1 MKTILIALFLVVGA
15 FATAPTQV
23 ATATTNTASG
33 STPAT
38 SSIDTTGAGLL
49 LVHQLMTFPAGDAAF
64 PGNPGFTDSKSST
77 WTCLTE
83 YASGAP
89 RKARLC
95 YTCVTDAAKVGTSH
109 TIQPTAD
116 TDDITYV
123 FSAYTTVGNGIGCFV
138 SGTDAGG
145 SSAGGFSLAPG
156 SVTPSATDDL
166 VITSYT
172 ENNAGNTISS
182 FGTPNYFGGASGKAA
197 AWIAAPSTSAINPTW
212 NGFAVNQQAGNIAIF
227 TVGTAPPAGAKRRI
241 IN

>member
-1 MKTILIALFLVVGA
+1 MLRLILAVLLVLPI
-15 FATAPTQV
+15 FAQPTQV

-38 SSIDTTGAGLL
+38 SGIDTTGAGLL
-49 LVHQLMTFPAGDAAF
+49 LVHQLMTFPAGDGSF

-95 YTCVTDAAKVGTSH
+95 YTCVTDGSKVGSGH

-123 FSAYTTVGNGIGCFV
+123 FSAYSVVGNGIGCFV

-145 SSAGGFSLAPG
+145 SSGGGFSLAPG

-166 VITSYT
+166 VVTSYT

-197 AWIAAPSTSAINPTW
+197 AWIAAPNTSAINPTW

-227 TVGTAPPAGAKRRI
+227 TVGTTPPAGARRRV